1 MTEEESNDKFWQAVD
16 SYVTDVKLELMA
28 HTKAWK
34 IDLMNTELYEVV
46 GGLLARQVTLS
57 TELAKA
63 PQIWNGHIAP
73 LILRTMV
80 DTYITLAWIME
91 NPLERSRQFILF
103 GLGQEKLTL
112 EHHKADILRRGEK
125 PEDHPYIKQMEEMLN
140 SQRFTFLTEVNV
152 GSWSGHEVRKMA
164 DEAGCLNLY
173 HFAYTPF
180 SAATHSMWHHIVRY
194 NLRYCENPLHKYHRV
209 PVTPEVPHDVDF
221 LYRAAKYVAKTFD
234 LFRRKADVKLE
245 VPSAF
250 NLFDNVL
257 EELSKDNKETG
268 IRDQL
273 NVTSLNTLQHDTPIN
288 EED

>member
-1 MTEEESNDKFWQAVD
+1 MTEEESDDKFWQAID
-16 SYVTDVKLELMA
+16 SYIKDVQIEFVA

-63 PQIWNGHIAP
+63 PQIWNGHVAP

-91 NPLERSRQFILF
+91 NPLERSRQFIFF

-112 EHHKADILRRGEK
+112 EHHKAEIVSRDEK
-125 PEDHPYIKQMEEMLN
+125 PEDYPYIKQMEEMLN

-152 GSWSGHEVRKMA
+152 GSWSGHDVRKMA

-209 PVTPEVPHDVDF
+209 PATPDVPHDVDF

-257 EELSKDNKETG
+257 RELSKASKEMRTG
-268 IRDQL
+268 EQL
-273 NVTSLNTLQHDTPIN
+273 IGTLPNTSDFGTPII

>member
-1 MTEEESNDKFWQAVD
+1 MTDEEANEKFWQAVD
-16 SYVTDVKLELMA
+16 SYAEDVQRELVA

-34 IDLMNTELYEVV
+34 IDLMKTELYEVV

-57 TELAKA
+57 IQLAKA

-80 DTYITLAWIME
+80 DTYITLGWILE
-91 NPLERSRQFILF
+91 KPLERSRQFILY

-112 EHHKADILRRGEK
+112 EHHKADILARGEK
-125 PEDHPYIKQMEEMLN
+125 IEDHPYLKQMEDMLN

-152 GSWSGHEVRKMA
+152 GSWSGRDVRKMA
-164 DEAGCLNLY
+164 TDAGCLDLY
-173 HFAYTPF
+173 NFAYTPF

-194 NLRYCENPLHKYHRV
+194 NLRYCKNPLHKHHRV
-209 PVTPEVPHDVDF
+209 PVTPDVPCDEDF

-234 LFRRKADVKLE
+234 LFQRKTAVKPE

-250 NLFDNVL
+250 NRFRSTLR
-257 EELSKDNKETG
+257 ELSQASKDANVVDKENG
-268 IRDQL
+268 
-273 NVTSLNTLQHDTPIN
+273 TSPNTRHHDTPFAD
-288 EED
+288 EG